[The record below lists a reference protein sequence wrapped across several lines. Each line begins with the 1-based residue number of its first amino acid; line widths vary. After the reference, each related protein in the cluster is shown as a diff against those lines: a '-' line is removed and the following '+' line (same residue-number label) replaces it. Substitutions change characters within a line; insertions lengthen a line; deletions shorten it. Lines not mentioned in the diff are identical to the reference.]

1 MILALACAV
10 FAGCAGRGGEGQP
23 TPSPP
28 IERPARAWSA
38 AALAELRAALEAAPA
53 HGFASDTRTLAELD
67 RLDRASARDA
77 AAAAALDTLADETF
91 ARLATYFATGAVDPA
106 QVDPEWRFPRPAAP
120 DIAALRA
127 SVAAGAS
134 PSLLLNGLLPTAP
147 DYSTLVAEL
156 AALQALPA
164 SDTDANGRARDDRIA
179 AVRANLERWRWLP
192 RELPQRRI
200 DVLVPFFELR
210 LRDGAA
216 PVIVHPVIVGAR
228 RTPSPSFSAA
238 ISSITLNPTWTPPS
252 TIVNN
257 ELAPRFRRDPRAAE
271 AEGFDVLDRAGQ
283 VVDPALVDW
292 RARPFPYTLRQRA
305 GAGNALGRL
314 RFDLPNPYAVYL
326 HDTPGRGLFARTDRA
341 LSHGCIRVS
350 EPETLAAT
358 VLADPAWSL
367 ETLQAAIAL
376 GETQAIQVPAPLPIY
391 IVYLTAAPD
400 ASGAIAYADDIYR
413 RDAPLL
419 RALDSV
425 GDQVAVLDASDAAT
439 ECAALGRSGARPPA
453 PPPPPRFSRRPP
465 SRAPELHHRLRP

>member
-1 MILALACAV
+1 MGRARSLGLARGVILALACAA
-10 FAGCAGRGGEGQP
+10 FAGCAGRGGEGP
-23 TPSPP
+23 TTPSPA

-38 AALAELRAALEAAPA
+38 AALAELRAALDAAPA
-53 HGFASDTRTLAELD
+53 QGFASDLATLAELD

-77 AAAAALDTLADETF
+77 DAAAALDALADETF
-91 ARLATYFATGAVDPA
+91 ARLATYFAAGAVDPA
-106 QVDPEWRFPRPAAP
+106 QIDPEWRFPRPAAP

-127 SVAAGAS
+127 SVAAGVS

-147 DYSTLVAEL
+147 DYSALIAEL

-164 SDTDANGRARDDRIA
+164 SDTDANGRARDARID

-192 RELPQRRI
+192 RELPGRRI

-216 PVIVHPVIVGAR
+216 PAIVHPVIVGAR
-228 RTPSPSFSAA
+228 RTPSPSFGAA
-238 ISSITLNPTWTPPS
+238 INSITLNPTWTPPS
-252 TIVNN
+252 SILTN
-257 ELAPRFRRDPRAAE
+257 ELLPRFRRDPGAAE
-271 AEGFDVLDRAGQ
+271 ADGFDVLDRAGQ

-326 HDTPGRGLFARTDRA
+326 HDTPSRGLFARADRA

-350 EPETLAAT
+350 EPETLAAA

-367 ETLQAAIAL
+367 EALQTAIEI
-376 GETQAIQVPAPLPIY
+376 GETQTVQVPTPLPIY
-391 IVYLTAAPD
+391 IVYLTAARD
-400 ASGAIAYADDIYR
+400 TSGAIGYADDIYR

-419 RALDSV
+419 RALDNA
-425 GDQVAVLDASDAAT
+425 GDQIAALDAGDATT
-439 ECAALGRSGARPPA
+439 ECAALG
-453 PPPPPRFSRRPP
+453 
-465 SRAPELHHRLRP
+465 L